1 MPIPSAS
8 SKNIFT
14 AFKFFWACSI
24 FFEDNQIF
32 WLWSKARFY
41 LINLHIWAW
50 SKIFEHI
57 QKILNTVKTIWTW
70 SKNIWTSRWIRH
82 QCNSE
87 GIFRIL
93 KEKNWTSYNV
103 KYIAPQ
109 LLYKCWCCLPI
120 SGISHLLF
128 SFLGH

>member
-1 MPIPSAS
+1 MW
-8 SKNIFT
+8 
-14 AFKFFWACSI
+14 WAAVLLS
-24 FFEDNQIF
+24 N
-32 WLWSKARFY
+32 SY
-41 LINLHIWAW
+41 
-50 SKIFEHI
+50 
-57 QKILNTVKTIWTW
+57 KTLLFDIEKKSW
-70 SKNIWTSRWIRH
+70 KESRRVIELCT

-103 KYIAPQ
+103 EYIAPQ